1 MALERPTVRGAGKK
15 KRSAAEPSPVAA
27 SVPLPTKLAYGA
39 GAITYGIKDNGFAVF
54 LLIFYNQVMG
64 LPADLVGLAV
74 MIALIIDAFIDPVIG
89 HLSDRTDTRWGRR
102 HPWIYA
108 SIIPVGLSW
117 FLLWHPPQRGEAGM
131 LAYLIGSAIL
141 VRSALAL
148 NEVPSLAMLPE
159 LTQDY
164 HERTD
169 VIRYRFL
176 FGWLGGLTLL
186 WLAYAVFLA
195 PTPEQPAGL
204 LRREGYDAY
213 AVTGV
218 VMMTLATLI
227 AAIGTH
233 KRLARRPARVPPRQ
247 PLRAELAGM
256 IATLRNPAFLTLM
269 GAGVFAFANQGL
281 NFATSTY
288 MQLYVWEFPR
298 WAMTA
303 WPFTLFAGVMLAFL
317 ITPRVGRRL
326 GKKRGAA
333 AMALIAVVLGLL
345 PYVLRLLG
353 LFPANGE
360 PETLPIFLTMV
371 TLATGFGVGPMILT
385 GSMLADVVEDSE
397 LRTGHREEGLFYAG
411 NLFMQKCVTGIGTF
425 AAGSLIAAVGLPRE
439 AVPGA
444 VDPEVIGR
452 LMLTFT
458 IFTAIFVGGA
468 IAMFLRFPLDEAGH
482 RERLRLLAARPQP
495 RRAVS
500 DEQRAAPSISPLPLQ
515 D

>member
-1 MALERPTVRGAGKK
+1 MVADAGT
-15 KRSAAEPSPVAA
+15 SATAGTFAPLAR
-27 SVPLPTKLAYGA
+27 VPLGTKLAYGA

-64 LPADLVGLAV
+64 LPAELVGLAV
-74 MIALIIDAFIDPVIG
+74 MIALIIDAFIDPLIG
-89 HLSDRTDTRWGRR
+89 HLSDRTNSRWGRR

-117 FLLWHPPQRGEAGM
+117 FLLWHPPQWGQTGM
-131 LAYLIGSAIL
+131 LLYLIGVAIL

-159 LTQDY
+159 LTRDY

-169 VIRYRFL
+169 VIRYRYL
-176 FGWLGGLTLL
+176 FGWLGGLVLL
-186 WLAYAVFLA
+186 FLAYAVFLA
-195 PTPEQPAGL
+195 PTPAQPAGL

-213 AVTGV
+213 ALTGV
-218 VMMTLATLI
+218 IMMTLATLL
-227 AAIGTH
+227 AALGTH
-233 KRLARRPARVPPRQ
+233 KRMAHRPVSLPPRQ
-247 PLRAELAGM
+247 PLGAELRAMGR
-256 IATLRNPAFLTLM
+256 TLRNPAFLTLM

-298 WAMTA
+298 WAMQV
-303 WPFTLFAGVMLAFL
+303 WPATLFVGVVLAFL
-317 ITPRVGRRL
+317 MTPPVSKRL

-333 AMALIAVVLGLL
+333 VMAAVAVTLGLA

-360 PETLPIFLTMV
+360 ALTMPLFLTLI
-371 TLATGFGVGPMILT
+371 TLATGFGVAPMILT

-397 LRTGHREEGLFYAG
+397 LKTGHREEGLFYAG

-425 AAGSLIAAVGLPRE
+425 AAGALIAAVGLPRE

-444 VDPEVIGR
+444 VDPAVIER
-452 LMLTFT
+452 LMLTFVVLT
-458 IFTAIFVGGA
+458 LAFFAGA
-468 IAMFLRFPLDEAGH
+468 IAMFLRFPLDERGH
-482 RERLRLLAARPQP
+482 AERLRLLAARTT
-495 RRAVS
+495 
-500 DEQRAAPSISPLPLQ
+500 APPAPLH
-515 D
+515 

>member
-1 MALERPTVRGAGKK
+1 MQSGEEAAGRGTD
-15 KRSAAEPSPVAA
+15 AAHPAR
-27 SVPLPTKLAYGA
+27 VPFSTKLAYGS

-64 LPADLVGLAV
+64 LPADLVGMAV

-89 HLSDRTDTRWGRR
+89 HLSDRTNTRWGRR

-108 SIIPVGLSW
+108 SVLPVGLSW
-117 FLLWHPPQRGEAGM
+117 FLLWHPPQWDQTAM
-131 LAYLIGSAIL
+131 LVYLIASAIL

-159 LTQDY
+159 LTRDY

-176 FGWLGGLTLL
+176 FGWMGGLVLL
-186 WLAYAVFLA
+186 FLAYAVFLA

-213 AVTGV
+213 AITGV
-218 VMMTLATLI
+218 VMMTLATLT
-227 AAIGTH
+227 AALGTH
-233 KRLARRPARVPPRQ
+233 RRLAHRPTRLPPRK
-247 PLRAELAGM
+247 PLRLELAAM
-256 IATLRNPAFLTLM
+256 AHTLRNRAFLTLM

-298 WAMTA
+298 WAMQV
-303 WPFTLFAGVMLAFL
+303 WPATLLIGVVCAFV
-317 ITPRVGRRL
+317 ITPPISRRL

-333 AMALIAVVLGLL
+333 AMALVAVSFGLA

-353 LFPANGE
+353 LFPGNGE
-360 PETLPIFLTMV
+360 PETLPLFLTLV

-397 LRTGHREEGLFYAG
+397 LNTGHREEGLFYAG

-425 AAGSLIAAVGLPRE
+425 AAGSVIAAVGLPRE

-444 VDPEVIGR
+444 IDPLVIDR
-452 LMLTFT
+452 LMLTFVVLT
-458 IFTAIFVGGA
+458 IIFFIGA
-468 IAMFLRFPLDEAGH
+468 ITMFLRFPLDEDGH
-482 RERLRLLAARPQP
+482 RERLRTLAAR
-495 RRAVS
+495 AA
-500 DEQRAAPSISPLPLQ
+500 AAPPPTTPLH
-515 D
+515 

>member
-1 MALERPTVRGAGKK
+1 MNRGGESSEIAGGHA
-15 KRSAAEPSPVAA
+15 SAAPV
-27 SVPLPTKLAYGA
+27 PFGIKLAYGS

-74 MIALIIDAFIDPVIG
+74 MIALIVDAFIDPVIG
-89 HLSDRTDTRWGRR
+89 HLSDRTNSRWGRR

-108 SIIPVGLSW
+108 SILPVGLSW
-117 FLLWHPPQRGEAGM
+117 FLLWHPPDWGQTGM
-131 LAYLIGSAIL
+131 LIYLVASAIL

-159 LTQDY
+159 LTHDY

-176 FGWLGGLTLL
+176 FGWLGGLVLL

-213 AVTGV
+213 AITGV
-218 VMMTLATLI
+218 VMMTLATLV
-227 AAIGTH
+227 AALGTH
-233 KRLARRPARVPPRQ
+233 RRLARRAPTLPPRQ
-247 PLRAELAGM
+247 PLGAELRG
-256 IATLRNPAFLTLM
+256 IARTLRNPAFLTLM
-269 GAGVFAFANQGL
+269 AAGVFAFANQGL

-298 WAMTA
+298 WAMTV
-303 WPFTLFAGVMLAFL
+303 WPVTLFAGVVLAFV
-317 ITPRVGRRL
+317 ITPLVSRRL

-333 AMALIAVVLGLL
+333 GMAIAAVTVGLA

-353 LFPANGE
+353 LFPPNGE
-360 PETLPIFLTMV
+360 PETLPLFLTCATV
-371 TLATGFGVGPMILT
+371 ATGLGIGPMILT

-425 AAGSLIAAVGLPRE
+425 AAGSLIAAVGIPRE

-444 VDPEVIGR
+444 VEGEVIDR
-452 LMLTFT
+452 LMLSYT
-458 IFTAIFVGGA
+458 ILTACFIVGA
-468 IAMFLRFPLDEAGH
+468 VAMFLRFPLEQRDHE
-482 RERLRLLAARPQP
+482 ERLRTLAAR
-495 RRAVS
+495 RAIPPAF
-500 DEQRAAPSISPLPLQ
+500 ETEAATPYLH